1 MHYFSQKRPPRIKRF
16 SPRRLIEWLTETKKR
31 GPGSSSDEANS
42 TTTIITSGDETEERQ
57 RRGGGEEAETVG
69 ELARRSSSKSKGS
82 SSYNPVAKE
91 LKRKSQD
98 LVPRQNPRG

>member
-1 MHYFSQKRPPRIKRF
+1 MLYFSQKRPPRIKRF
-16 SPRRLIEWLTETKKR
+16 SPRRLIEWLTETKRK

-42 TTTIITSGDETEERQ
+42 TTTIITSGDETEER
-57 RRGGGEEAETVG
+57 RRGGGGEEGETVG
-69 ELARRSSSKSKGS
+69 ELARKSSNKSKGS